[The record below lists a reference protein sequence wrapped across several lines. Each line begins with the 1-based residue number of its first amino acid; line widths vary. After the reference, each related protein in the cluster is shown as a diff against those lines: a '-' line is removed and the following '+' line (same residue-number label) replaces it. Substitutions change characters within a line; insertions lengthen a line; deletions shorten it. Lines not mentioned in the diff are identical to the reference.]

1 MNHSLLCSSGDGGTM
16 KWLLV
21 TAAFISL
28 LPVMSAVKLQ
38 LSLPESVDVT
48 EGESVTLP
56 CSFSPPSTVSSDLYI
71 TWVTMPT
78 RYIIYDSLLGNLWL
92 GRAEF
97 AGDKE
102 KGDCS
107 LRLLNVTRTLSPV
120 FKCDVL
126 CTSCGTNDWKVER
139 EVKLNVTAAAA
150 RSRGETSPTP
160 RVHFRWDTVVT
171 VVIVVAGVI
180 LASAAVI
187 FFIKMHPWSS
197 WSSPRSH
204 SGDGQADVDGG
215 VEKNG
220 HPLMM
225 VNVKENG
232 HPLMM
237 VNVKEIGHPL
247 MMVNVKENGHPL
259 MEVNVKDNGHPL
271 TMVNV
276 KENGHPLMMVNVKEN
291 GHPLMMVN
299 VKENGHPLMMV
310 NVKEN
315 GHPLMMVNV
324 KENGH
329 PLMEVNVKEN
339 GHPLMMVNVKEN
351 GHPLMV
357 NEHKGDNGDKGTDTV

>member
-1 MNHSLLCSSGDGGTM
+1 M

-28 LPVMSAVKLQ
+28 LPVMSAVELQ

-56 CSFSPPSTVSSDLYI
+56 CSFSSPSTVSSGLYI
-71 TWVTMPT
+71 TWLTMPT
-78 RYIIYDSLLGNLWL
+78 GYIIYDSLIGNLWL

-107 LRLLNVTRTLSPV
+107 LRLLNVSRTLSPV
-120 FKCDVL
+120 FNCDVI
-126 CTSCGTNDWKVER
+126 CISCGKDNWKVER
-139 EVKLNVTAAAA
+139 EVKLNVTVAAA

-160 RVHFRWDTVVT
+160 RVHSWRDTVVT
-171 VVIVVAGVI
+171 VLIVVAGVI

-187 FFIKMHPWSS
+187 FFMKMHPWSS
-197 WSSPRSH
+197 GSSPRSH
-204 SGDGQADVDGG
+204 SGDGQADVDGD
-215 VEKNG
+215 VQD
-220 HPLMM
+220 
-225 VNVKENG
+225 
-232 HPLMM
+232 
-237 VNVKEIGHPL
+237 
-247 MMVNVKENGHPL
+247 GHPL
-259 MEVNVKDNGHPL
+259 ME
-271 TMVNV
+271 
-276 KENGHPLMMVNVKEN
+276 VNVKEN